1 MNNQISKALL
11 RKNFSDLKSP
21 IKPDWIKV
29 SIPSNKISQ
38 TKNTLKENKIVTVC
52 EEAMCP
58 NLSECWEK
66 KHATVM
72 ILGDVCTRSCSFC
85 NIKTGK
91 PNKVDLLEPSRVAS
105 TVKSLGLKHVV
116 ITSVDRD
123 DLIDGGAQHFAHT
136 IEQINQRSPHTTIE
150 ILTPDFKG
158 KDSSLGIISETEIDV
173 FNHNLETVPRL
184 YPTVRPGARYFQ
196 SLKILA
202 RAKEIDPLVFTKS
215 GIMVGLGEEKTEVI
229 QVMDDLRSAKVDFM
243 TIGQYL
249 APTPRHAPIDRFV
262 TPNEFEEYKRLGRAK
277 GFLHIASSPL
287 TRSSY
292 HADEDFRALKM
303 ARQDGLS

>member
-11 RKNFSDLKSP
+11 RKKFSDIKSP
-21 IKPDWIKV
+21 LKPEWIKV
-29 SIPSNKISQ
+29 SIPSNKINQ

-91 PNKVDLLEPSRVAS
+91 PNKVDILEPSRVAS
-105 TVKSLGLKHVV
+105 TVRSLGLKHVV

-123 DLIDGGAQHFAHT
+123 DLYDGGAQHFANT
-136 IEQINQRSPHTTIE
+136 IKKIKERSPSTSVE
-150 ILTPDFKG
+150 ILTPDFRG
-158 KDSSLGIISETEIDV
+158 KDSSLRILAKTEIDV
-173 FNHNLETVPRL
+173 FNHNLETIKRL
-184 YPTVRPGARYFQ
+184 YKEVRPGADYFH
-196 SLKILA
+196 SLKIL
-202 RAKEIDPLVFTKS
+202 REIKLLKPSLFTKS
-215 GIMVGLGEEKTEVI
+215 GIMIGLGEKFDEI
-229 QVMDDLRSAKVDFM
+229 RALMDDLRENDVDFI

-249 APTPRHAPIDRFV
+249 RPTLNHHPVIKYHNPDYFIRIQDEAL
-262 TPNEFEEYKRLGRAK
+262 NK
-277 GFLHIASSPL
+277 GFKIVSSSPF

-292 HADEDFRALKM
+292 HADSDFNKLQQFQSGA
-303 ARQDGLS
+303 

>member
-1 MNNQISKALL
+1 MDNQISKALL
-11 RKNFSDLKSP
+11 RKKFSDFKSP

-91 PNKVDLLEPSRVAS
+91 PNKVDILEPARVAS

-116 ITSVDRD
+116 VTSVDRD
-123 DLIDGGAQHFAHT
+123 DLNDGGAQHFANT
-136 IEQINQRSPHTTIE
+136 IKKIKEKSPNTTVE
-150 ILTPDFKG
+150 ILTPDFRG
-158 KDSSLGIISETEIDV
+158 KDSSMGIIAKTEIDV
-173 FNHNLETVPRL
+173 FNHNLETIKRL
-184 YPTVRPGARYFQ
+184 YKEVRPGADYRH
-196 SLKILA
+196 SLKIL
-202 RAKEIDPLVFTKS
+202 REVKLLKPSIFTKS
-215 GIMVGLGEEKTEVI
+215 GIMIGLGEKFDEIRVL
-229 QVMDDLRSAKVDFM
+229 MDDLREQDVDFI

-249 APTPRHAPIDRFV
+249 RPTLNHHPVIKYHNPDYFIRIQDEAL
-262 TPNEFEEYKRLGRAK
+262 NK
-277 GFLHIASSPL
+277 GFKIVSSSPF

-292 HADEDFRALKM
+292 HAESDFNKLKNLHSG
-303 ARQDGLS
+303 A